1 MAQNVIFSIDG
12 GLGKSIMATAV
23 LKVIK
28 KEYKKANIIVITGYP
43 DVFIG
48 NPNANKVLHHQQAV
62 GLYKN
67 YIHERVWYKWIK
79 YGLKEKK

>member
-1 MAQNVIFSIDG
+1 MVQNVIFMVDG
-12 GLGKSIMATAV
+12 GLGKSIMATAI

-48 NPNANKVLHHQQAV
+48 NPNVNKVLHQQQRLESKCV
-62 GLYKN
+62 
-67 YIHERVWYKWIK
+67 
-79 YGLKEKK
+79 KKVNCNGSF